1 MNPIVRMMKRYIK
14 MPLKK
19 ALPLL
24 FISAL
29 VLVSTAGCTSSTNPT
44 ATPTATAATHDAL
57 LEKFLAQVPNVVYTN
72 DANHTPPHFYG
83 DNTKNVIGE
92 AASLNFEFYPN
103 KATTNWDSVE
113 VKRFNNVANAT
124 ADYNQMING
133 TGGLKSVTIRTETP
147 TYWGL
152 SYFTNATGH
161 APTTQ
166 KAMAAY
172 VGGDNQQHQTVI
184 QYDNFIIWYTH
195 EDNPNGTS

>member
-1 MNPIVRMMKRYIK
+1 
-14 MPLKK
+14 
-19 ALPLL
+19 
-24 FISAL
+24 
-29 VLVSTAGCTSSTNPT
+29 
-44 ATPTATAATHDAL
+44 
-57 LEKFLAQVPNVVYTN
+57 
-72 DANHTPPHFYG
+72 
-83 DNTKNVIGE
+83 
-92 AASLNFEFYPN
+92 
-103 KATTNWDSVE
+103 
-113 VKRFNNVANAT
+113 
-124 ADYNQMING
+124 MING